1 VDGPPKMT
9 ITTPS
14 TNDLLIR
21 ADSSGQ
27 ACLRVAGFGYD
38 EEDQDFAT
46 IEWWETN
53 RSDLQWKVLSFD
65 QNTTVC
71 LKLAPTGAAATHKIR
86 LRGRDKTG
94 HSTYSNPL
102 QVTVAAAP
110 N

>member
-1 VDGPPKMT
+1 
-9 ITTPS
+9 
-14 TNDLLIR
+14 
-21 ADSSGQ
+21 
-27 ACLRVAGFGYD
+27 LRVAGFGYD